1 MTVLKKVKSDLKPV
15 LCADFESIFESVESY
30 EGFYSKI
37 SRSQSLYF
45 FICNI
50 AQVNHFVMYNN
61 DN

>member
-37 SRSQSLYF
+37 SRSQSKKFPFTMSPLK
-45 FICNI
+45 NQKLN
-50 AQVNHFVMYNN
+50 A
-61 DN
+61 